1 MASFNQVTIVGNLVR
16 DVEVRN
22 TASGTAVAD
31 ISIAVNERV
40 KRGDK
45 WEDEAHFF
53 DVTVW
58 GKQADLAAQY
68 LSKGRQCLVSGRLSQ
83 DRWED
88 KESGQKRSKV
98 KIVASDVVFLGG
110 PGGGG
115 GAGKPE
121 AADSSDSG
129 EDDGSMPF

>member
-1 MASFNQVTIVGNLVR
+1 MASLNQVTLIGNLVR
-16 DVEVRN
+16 DVEVRYI
-22 TASGTAVAD
+22 ASGMAVAD
-31 ISIAVNERV
+31 ISLAVNERV

-58 GKQADLAAQY
+58 GKQAELAAQY
-68 LSKGRQCLVSGRLSQ
+68 LAKGRQCAVTGRLAQ

-98 KIVASDVVFLGG
+98 KIIASDVVFLGG

-115 GAGKPE
+115 GAGKPD
-121 AADSSDSG
+121 AAESADSG